1 MAPFSVLFCTKKAH
15 GDARAPLN
23 VLKAALE
30 KYIGKLKTNIMD
42 SSIRFSGN
50 FMQEKLSVIE
60 SDTSTGSAHG
70 SKVFS
75 QAPIIDSETEY
86 RVVCEDEDICTESAE
101 NLI

>member
-30 KYIGKLKTNIMD
+30 KYIGKLKTNIID
-42 SSIRFSGN
+42 SSIRFSVN

-60 SDTSTGSAHG
+60 SIQVLDLRM
-70 SKVFS
+70 
-75 QAPIIDSETEY
+75 D
-86 RVVCEDEDICTESAE
+86 
-101 NLI
+101 